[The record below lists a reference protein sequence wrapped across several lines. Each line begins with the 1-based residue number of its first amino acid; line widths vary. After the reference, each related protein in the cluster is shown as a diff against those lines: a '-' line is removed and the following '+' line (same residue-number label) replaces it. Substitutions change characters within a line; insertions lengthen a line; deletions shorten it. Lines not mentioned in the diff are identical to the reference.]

1 MIWKLAGGV
10 LVAAASL
17 MNGLAARQSLSR
29 RLELLRQLRLGLEL
43 LQGEMELHMAS
54 LPELFE
60 AVGQRMEGELGEFF
74 IGTAVKMAAV
84 TGRPLMAAMKLQ
96 MEEQPLGLPQQE
108 KNMLLELSGALGR
121 YDLGW
126 TGQSTGTV
134 QGTGGA
140 ADRGIGGCAAAEGA
154 RMDDSV
160 RVRRPDADSAASL
173 GGVMDI
179 DLIFKIAA
187 VGIIVSILNQ
197 VLVRSGR
204 EEQATMTTLAGLV
217 VVLMILVQKIAALF
231 DMVKTLFQF

>member
-17 MNGLAARQSLSR
+17 MNGLAARQSLGR
-29 RLELLRQLRLGLEL
+29 RLDLLRQLRLGLEL

-121 YDLGW
+121 YDLG
-126 TGQSTGTV
+126 GQARALGLYKARVERLIEESEAV
-134 QGTGGA
+134 QRQKARAWMTASVCGG
-140 ADRGIGGCAAAEGA
+140 
-154 RMDDSV
+154 
-160 RVRRPDADSAASL
+160 L
-173 GGVMDI
+173 T
-179 DLIFKIAA
+179 LI
-187 VGIIVSILNQ
+187 L
-197 VLVRSGR
+197 L
-204 EEQATMTTLAGLV
+204 LL
-217 VVLMILVQKIAALF
+217 
-231 DMVKTLFQF
+231 